1 MLADDIAWAL
11 PSLRAEAEANMA
23 SICTIRKNDTRPTT
37 DPETG
42 EVTPGVG
49 TLVYSGK
56 CRIQPGATQS
66 QSQSRGGAETFE
78 FAFIVSVPFS
88 ATGIRAGHL
97 VTIDGSPDPDAVGL
111 LLEVQPTRFA
121 GDNITARRFG
131 CNEVA

>member
-1 MLADDIAWAL
+1 MAIDVGTARA
-11 PSLRAEAEANMA
+11 RAESLM
-23 SICTIRKNDTRPTT
+23 SSTCTIRKNDGSQTT
-37 DPETG
+37 DPSTG
-42 EVTPGVG
+42 EVTPGAG
-49 TLVYSGK
+49 TVVYSGK
-56 CRIQPGATQS
+56 CRIKPGSTQS

-78 FAFIVSVPFS
+78 FAFIVSVPFG

-97 VTIDGSPDPDAVGL
+97 VAIDGSPDPDAVGL